1 MRLRLPLARLI
12 SVLLFAALCALCAA
26 WALKLLAPRSPIA
39 PSAPVAAA
47 PGGIN
52 LKAPAQLFGQAPV
65 AARSTANAPVAPA
78 NVQVVGVLA
87 AGPRGIA
94 LLAVD
99 GRPAKPFAVGDTL
112 VDGSVVRSVGT
123 DSVKLERNGVTLSA
137 PSPGRASLSV
147 LTSGPAAAPAPD
159 GSPPAGSPGP
169 GASAPP
175 TPLPPRGLASSAQ
188 SALPGSSARPI
199 MPPAPPVAPGQPLAP
214 GAFPGGSPQ
223 APGMP
228 PQGVP
233 QDPNLLPPGVQPG
246 LNPLQSS
253 GG

>member
-52 LKAPAQLFGQAPV
+52 LKAPAQLFGQAPA
-65 AARSTANAPVAPA
+65 AARSTASAPVAPA

-94 LLAVD
+94 LLVVD

-112 VDGSVVRSVGT
+112 VDGSVVKAVGT
-123 DSVKLERNGVTLSA
+123 DSVKLERNGVALSA

-147 LTSGPAAAPAPD
+147 LTSGPAAATGPD
-159 GSPPAGSPGP
+159 STPPASSAGP
-169 GASAPP
+169 GASAPAP
-175 TPLPPRGLASSAQ
+175 QAPRGLASSAQ
-188 SALPGSSARPI
+188 SALPGTGARPL
-199 MPPAPPVAPGQPLAP
+199 MPPAPPVAPPGQPLAP
-214 GAFPGGSPQ
+214 GAFPGGAPQ

>member
-12 SVLLFAALCALCAA
+12 SVLLFAALCAICAA
-26 WALKLLAPRSPIA
+26 WALKLLGPRSPIA
-39 PSAPVAAA
+39 PSAPVAAT

-52 LKAPAQLFGQAPV
+52 LKAPAQLFGQAPPV
-65 AARSTANAPVAPA
+65 AARGATNAPVAPA

-99 GRPAKPFAVGDTL
+99 GRPAKPFSVGDTL
-112 VDGSVVRSVGT
+112 VDGSVVKAVGT
-123 DSVKLERNGVTLSA
+123 DSVKLERNGVVMSA

-147 LTSGPAAAPAPD
+147 LTSGPAAAPGPD
-159 GSPPAGSPGP
+159 GAPPAGSMGP
-169 GASAPP
+169 GASTPA
-175 TPLPPRGLASSAQ
+175 PLPPRGLVSSAQ
-188 SALPGSSARPI
+188 SALPGPGARPI
-199 MPPAPPVAPGQPLAP
+199 MPPAPPVAPPGQPPAP
-214 GAFPGGSPQ
+214 GAFPGGVPT
-223 APGMP
+223 APGL

-233 QDPNLLPPGVQPG
+233 QDPNLMPPGMQPG